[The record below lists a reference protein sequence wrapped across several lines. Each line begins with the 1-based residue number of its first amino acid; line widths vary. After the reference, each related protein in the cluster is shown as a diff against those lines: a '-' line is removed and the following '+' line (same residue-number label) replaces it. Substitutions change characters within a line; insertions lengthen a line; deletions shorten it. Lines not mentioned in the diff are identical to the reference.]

1 MATVPSTSNPYFFYD
16 EQIRRFLLQFT
27 RIFSNFQ
34 VEYGRNEEGTAHT
47 LVRVPIRYGDSSRQV
62 QTIMQNNSA
71 NFMTSV
77 PMMSFY
83 VSGLDYDRPRMQEP
97 YFVSKT
103 SVRQRTY
110 DENTQTY
117 ETTQGNAFTLERL
130 MPVPYKLTLK
140 LDIWT
145 SNTNQKMQLLEQ
157 IVVLFNPALEIQ
169 STDNY
174 IDWTSLSVVQLE
186 STQWTSRSVPV
197 GTDDNIDVAT
207 MTFSLPIWISSPAKV
222 KKLGVV
228 ERIIAN
234 IHDANGDASNAVLD
248 NDLLLGTR
256 VVITPWDYQTLL
268 IGNKL
273 QALRPSAVVD
283 EPNSSLTPA
292 DSPPSNLLWTAL
304 VGAYGVLRPGIS
316 QVFLEQADGTEVAG
330 TVAYDPSDDR
340 FMLFTIDEDSKPQ
353 NTLSPVRS
361 VIDPLRSGPGNG
373 LPSAAAGQRYLLTEA
388 TGSDSGNA
396 AAWQGTLGQQLI
408 ANANDIIEY
417 IDSRWQVVFDN
428 TSSPDNLQYV
438 TNITTAIQYK
448 WTGTTW
454 VKSYQGLYPGGQWR
468 IVL

>member
-1 MATVPSTSNPYFFYD
+1 MATTPSNTNPYFFYD

-62 QTIMQNNSA
+62 QTVMQNNSA

-83 VSGLDYDRPRMQEP
+83 VSGFDYDRPRMQEP
-97 YFVSKT
+97 YFVNNIA
-103 SVRQRTY
+103 VRQRTY
-110 DENTQTY
+110 DDNTQTY
-117 ETTQGNAFTLERL
+117 ETTQGNAFTIERL

-157 IVVLFNPALEIQ
+157 IAVLFNPALEIQ

-174 IDWTSLSVVQLE
+174 IDWTSLSIVQLE
-186 STQWTSRSVPV
+186 STQWSSRSVPV
-197 GTDDNIDVAT
+197 GTDDAIDIAT

-228 ERIIAN
+228 ERIISN
-234 IHDANGDASNAVLD
+234 IHDANGDAANAVLN

-256 VVITPWDYQTLL
+256 LVVTPWDYQTLL

-273 QALRPSAVVD
+273 QVLRPSAVVD
-283 EPNSSLTPA
+283 QPNASLTPP
-292 DSPPSNLLWTAL
+292 DSPPSNLLWTS
-304 VGAYGVLRPGIS
+304 VIGAYGVLRPGIS
-316 QVFLEQADGTEVAG
+316 QIFLEQADGTEVAG

-340 FMLFTIDEDSKPQ
+340 FMLFTIDEDTKPQ

-361 VIDPLRSGPGNG
+361 VIDPLRSGPGTG
-373 LPSAAAGQRYLLTEA
+373 LPAAAAGQRYLLTES
-388 TGSDSGNA
+388 TGSDNGNA
-396 AAWQGTLGQQLI
+396 AAWAGVMGQPLI
-408 ANANDIIEY
+408 ARTNDIIEY
-417 IDSRWQVVFDN
+417 IDGRWQVVFDN
-428 TSSPDNLQYV
+428 TSSPDNVQYV
-438 TNITTAIQYK
+438 TNITTAIQYR
-448 WTGTTW
+448 WTGATW
-454 VKSYQGLYPGGQWR
+454 VKSYQGLYPGGDWR

>member
-1 MATVPSTSNPYFFYD
+1 MATTPSNTNPYFFYD

-83 VSGLDYDRPRMQEP
+83 VSGFDYDRPRMQEP
-97 YFVSKT
+97 YFVNNI

-110 DENTQTY
+110 DDNTQTY
-117 ETTQGNAFTLERL
+117 ETTQGNAFTIERL
-130 MPVPYKLTLK
+130 MPVPYKLTIK

-157 IVVLFNPALEIQ
+157 IAVLFNPALEIQ

-174 IDWTSLSVVQLE
+174 IDWTSLSIVQLE
-186 STQWTSRSVPV
+186 STQWSSRSVPT
-197 GTDDNIDVAT
+197 GTDDAIDVAT

-228 ERIIAN
+228 DRIISN
-234 IHDANGDASNAVLD
+234 IHDANGDAANAVVD
-248 NDLLLGTR
+248 NDLLMGTR
-256 VVITPWDYQTLL
+256 VVITPWEYQTLL

-273 QALRPSAVVD
+273 QVLRQNAVVD
-283 EPNSSLTPA
+283 QPNSSLVIP
-292 DSPPSNLLWTAL
+292 DSPASNLLWTAL
-304 VGAYGVLRPGIS
+304 IGSYGVLRPGIS
-316 QVFLEQADGTEVAG
+316 QIFLEQSDGTEVAG

-340 FMLFTIDEDSKPQ
+340 FMLFTIDEDTKPQ

-361 VIDPLRSGPGNG
+361 VIDPLRSGPGTG
-373 LPSAAAGQRYLLTEA
+373 LPAAAAGQRYLLTEN
-388 TGSDSGNA
+388 TGSDNGSA
-396 AAWQGTLGQQLI
+396 AAWTGASGQPLI
-408 ANANDIIEY
+408 AKTNDIIEY
-417 IDSRWQVVFDN
+417 IDGRWQVVFDN
-428 TSSPDNLQYV
+428 TSSPDNVQYV
-438 TNITTAIQYK
+438 TNITTVIQYK
-448 WTGTTW
+448 WTGATW

>member
-1 MATVPSTSNPYFFYD
+1 MAIEGANTNPYFFYD

-47 LVRVPIRYGDSSRQV
+47 LVRVPVRYGDSSRQV
-62 QTIMQNNSA
+62 QTIIQNNSA
-71 NFMTSV
+71 NYMTSV

-83 VSGLDYDRPRMQEP
+83 ISGFDYDRPRMQEP
-97 YFVSKT
+97 YFVSKIG
-103 SVRQRTY
+103 VRQRTY

-117 ETTQGNAFTLERL
+117 ETTQGNAFTIERL

-145 SNTNQKMQLLEQ
+145 SNTNQKFQLLEQ
-157 IVVLFNPALEIQ
+157 IAVLFNPALEIQ

-186 STQWTSRSVPV
+186 SSQWTSRSVPV
-197 GTDDNIDVAT
+197 GTNDAIDVAT
-207 MTFSLPIWISSPAKV
+207 LTFSMPIWITSPAKV

-256 VVITPWDYQTLL
+256 VVITPWDYQALL

-273 QALRPSAVVD
+273 QALRPSAVVN
-283 EPNSSLTPA
+283 EPNTSLTPA
-292 DSPPSNLLWTAL
+292 DSPPSNLMWTAL

-316 QVFLEQADGTEVAG
+316 QIFLEQEDGTEVVG

-340 FMLFTIDEDSKPQ
+340 FMLYTIDEDTKPQ

-373 LPSAAAGQRYLLTEA
+373 LPSAAEGQRYLLTED
-388 TGSDSGNA
+388 TGSGTGNA
-396 AAWQGTLGQQLI
+396 VDWQGIAGQPLI
-408 ANANDIIEY
+408 AKANDIIEY
-417 IDSRWQVVFDN
+417 IDDRWQVVFDN
-428 TSSPDNLQYV
+428 TSSPDNVQYV
-438 TNITTAIQYK
+438 TNITTAVQYK
-448 WTGTTW
+448 WTGSSW